1 MRSNMKYWMTLAC
14 LSTLGTVATV
24 GCAEGSPSQPP
35 IIIEPIMDAPP
46 PTCGNGKV
54 DTAAGEQCDCGS
66 MVSTQCQ
73 VMEMDCMAVNRG
85 PGTLLCKAAPACTFN
100 FSMCAISTPAS
111 NGGSG
116 AVMPGGAMPG
126 GAAMPGGMMMRGG
139 TGGTGR

>member
-1 MRSNMKYWMTLAC
+1 LAC
-14 LSTLGTVATV
+14 LSVLA
-24 GCAEGSPSQPP
+24 CAEGSPSQPTMQ
-35 IIIEPIMDAPP
+35 IEPPLEMAP

-54 DTAAGEQCDCGS
+54 DVAAMEQCDCGS

-85 PGTLLCKAAPACTFN
+85 PGVLLCNAAPACTFN

-116 AVMPGGAMPG
+116 ATMPGGAMPG
-126 GAAMPGGMMMRGG
+126 GAAAMPGGAMPGGSMMMRG

>member
-14 LSTLGTVATV
+14 LSVL
-24 GCAEGSPSQPP
+24 GCAEGSPSQPVSQ
-35 IIIEPIMDAPP
+35 IEPPLEMAA

-54 DTAAGEQCDCGS
+54 DIGEQCDCGP

-73 VMEMDCMAVNRG
+73 VLEAGMDCMSQNRG
-85 PGTLLCKAAPACTFN
+85 PGTLLCNAAPACTFN

-126 GAAMPGGMMMRGG
+126 GAMPGGAMPGGMMMRG
-139 TGGTGR
+139 TGGSGR